1 MRYWSKQV
9 LLFGLHGLIH
19 PVGRPH
25 VLVRLTV
32 CLRFAQWL
40 STLARDCTRTCVGRL
55 RHCCTE
61 MRTRGVLYRIGGLI
75 EYVNLVCGRNGR
87 RGVSAEIGA
96 ALRYGM
102 SPAHLAAICAV
113 RGRRDM
119 FLCSHAGLSNCATL
133 ASTSCSLF
141 CLWTHRVLTRR
152 PRGKI
157 TTVDRAHS
165 ALCFHAH
172 A

>member
-96 ALRYGM
+96 ALRGACRLRTLLR
-102 SPAHLAAICAV
+102 SVLSVVGGTCSSAAM
-113 RGRRDM
+113 RD
-119 FLCSHAGLSNCATL
+119 
-133 ASTSCSLF
+133 
-141 CLWTHRVLTRR
+141 
-152 PRGKI
+152 
-157 TTVDRAHS
+157 
-165 ALCFHAH
+165 
-172 A
+172 